1 VLTSATWLCSG
12 SGASTACGNHERKNI
27 SASKISRTAKR
38 SGPYSSRA
46 APIPRILPT
55 SPTTGRRRSSFA
67 YPSSNTPRAKCAA
80 GYGSGLSPKN
90 AAPLLARSSPR
101 ASSSFWSVAASRSA
115 ICSGR
120 PTTAGNAK
128 ATSQKLSA
136 TASTCASRLPHNTY
150 QSDVETVHRL
160 EEDEFFVLEEFRTCG
175 EFLAKVPTGEIELTD
190 EVTRTEGGKGFPEF
204 DQLRF
209 GSRRSFEGL
218 LMANVRKFEQARRT
232 VFEQVCGA
240 FDAAL
245 FDALDQSQT
254 MAVSVHFTH
263 QIEIP
268 GGSNHGAAILLAAGR
283 PALPPAGRP
292 SPTAFSR
299 SNTSTSPRGYD
310 VTGLFH
316 ARILLASARLP
327 GLLPQRLRGLRCP

>member
-1 VLTSATWLCSG
+1 MVTSARYCDLVL
-12 SGASTACGNHERKNI
+12 ERERRLQRKNI

-128 ATSQKLSA
+128 ATSQKLPA

-160 EEDEFFVLEEFRTCG
+160 EEDEFFDLEEFRTPG
-175 EFLAKVPTGEIELTD
+175 EFLAKVP
-190 EVTRTEGGKGFPEF
+190 
-204 DQLRF
+204 
-209 GSRRSFEGL
+209 S
-218 LMANVRKFEQARRT
+218 
-232 VFEQVCGA
+232 
-240 FDAAL
+240 
-245 FDALDQSQT
+245 
-254 MAVSVHFTH
+254 
-263 QIEIP
+263 
-268 GGSNHGAAILLAAGR
+268 
-283 PALPPAGRP
+283 
-292 SPTAFSR
+292 
-299 SNTSTSPRGYD
+299 
-310 VTGLFH
+310 
-316 ARILLASARLP
+316 
-327 GLLPQRLRGLRCP
+327 